1 MSESDNDQKGTE
13 AMPSLFE
20 VFQQLMGECP
30 LPSPLKGM
38 EQTVM
43 IIGTC
48 GGGRGVIGSVHEFP
62 EFLNDVWVH
71 YPLAFG
77 EIVQRDP
84 RGQPLGVAFT
94 AGRVFNT
101 LSLPRLSRVQLDYF
115 TILKA
120 DSSKDKEAVR
130 IYEDAMKAF
139 AVDDAGLIMAP
150 PGALSGLKDVSRS

>member
-1 MSESDNDQKGTE
+1 MSDQENDQIPPPAPT
-13 AMPSLFE
+13 LFE
-20 VFQQLMGECP
+20 VFQQLMGEIP
-30 LPSPLKGM
+30 LPSPLKGR

-48 GGGRGVIGSVHEFP
+48 GGGRGVIGSVHDFP

-77 EIVQRDP
+77 EIIQRDP

-94 AGRVFNT
+94 AGRIFNT
-101 LSLPRLSRVQLDYF
+101 LSLPRTARFNFDYL

-120 DSSKDKEAVR
+120 DSNKDKEAR
-130 IYEDAMKAF
+130 QIYEDAMKAYT
-139 AVDDAGLIMAP
+139 VDDAGLIMAP
-150 PGALSGLKDVSRS
+150 PGALSNLKDLGRP